1 MRNASP
7 VLLVAIVAIVAIA
20 GCGGSGGSA
29 RTTTTAAAAPTYRLA
44 LTAQRPTITRGR
56 SVVLHA
62 TVGGG
67 ASAGGAV
74 PVELWSYVPGH
85 PGGARRVAAKAVA
98 RRATF
103 SVRPERTL
111 AYELRADHG
120 RQHSG
125 AELVGV
131 NLPGHL
137 QGRLVGAGRARFT
150 LRLRAPSGARPNRAA
165 RVFLYIAPAR
175 GGAVRMLPS
184 TRLRLVAPG
193 DIRATWTAHVARPNG
208 KDRFYACAR
217 EAFVSGFGLSDARD
231 TRCGNADR
239 KATDIRAAIAGR
251 T

>member
-7 VLLVAIVAIVAIA
+7 VLLVAIVGIA

-29 RTTTTAAAAPTYRLA
+29 RTTTAAATPTYRMA

-67 ASAGGAV
+67 ATGGAV

-85 PGGARRVAAKAVA
+85 PDGARRVASEAAA

-103 SVRPERTL
+103 SVRPDRTL

-120 RQHSG
+120 RQHSS

-184 TRLRLVAPG
+184 TRLRRVAPG
-193 DIRATWTAHVARPNG
+193 DIRATWTAHVARPDS

-239 KATDIRAAIAGR
+239 TATDIRAAIAGR
-251 T
+251 A